1 VFSSSPDRDEVHRA
15 LPRKVTNQKMLSGL
29 FGDYNSGIG
38 IAMVPL
44 IESTV
49 SVMTRQSDSA
59 PIASEAAIALVN
71 WEEATGVRRLTKPA
85 VPVDRI
91 MV

>member
-1 VFSSSPDRDEVHRA
+1 MKFIARCRVKLQTKKCFWYY
-15 LPRKVTNQKMLSGL
+15 
-29 FGDYNSGIG
+29 FGDYNGGIG

>member
-1 VFSSSPDRDEVHRA
+1 
-15 LPRKVTNQKMLSGL
+15 
-29 FGDYNSGIG
+29 
-38 IAMVPL
+38 MVPL

-85 VPVDRI
+85 VPVDRA

>member
-1 VFSSSPDRDEVHRA
+1 MKFIARCRVKLQTKKCCWDY
-15 LPRKVTNQKMLSGL
+15 
-29 FGDYNSGIG
+29 FGDYSGGIG

-85 VPVDRI
+85 VPVDRA